1 MKQNRGKAF
10 VLLQMLTIANRPLY
24 VSQGIRDLTTINM
37 IQKNHTANKR
47 LECNMVFNDDVNQDN
62 SAK

>member
-1 MKQNRGKAF
+1 
-10 VLLQMLTIANRPLY
+10 MLTIANRPLY

-37 IQKNHTANKR
+37 IQKNTANKR